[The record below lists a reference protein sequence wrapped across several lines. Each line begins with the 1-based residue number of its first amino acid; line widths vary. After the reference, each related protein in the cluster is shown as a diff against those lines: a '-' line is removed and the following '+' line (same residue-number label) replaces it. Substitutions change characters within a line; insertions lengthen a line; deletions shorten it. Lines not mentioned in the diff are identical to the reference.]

1 MYCYDHF
8 VTVTS
13 SGRMSIDHLDMPR
26 HICAQG
32 AGLFPKAMD
41 VSLAPYLTPFLL
53 PCQVVTRS
61 RYTVAVIVGRT
72 TPELILDGIRLR
84 CLSAAW
90 PAWYESHVI
99 GNDALV
105 GQIRYWQRQRLS
117 IGQTTTLKGY
127 CHVLGVE
134 VNWWVEDIEQRVCI
148 GVPPGET
155 HRVRRRVWYTRS
167 DPLHLMLDDPLSLHR
182 NKSAHDPDVLTVC
195 LNGHTTLHHRSLVE
209 SIVVGYPRC
218 PIVCRTCITLGRS
231 AGYISDELVLLGT
244 RFVSD
249 GREGFNWH

>member
-1 MYCYDHF
+1 MYYYDHF

-13 SGRMSIDHLDMPR
+13 SGRISIDHHDMPR

-32 AGLFPKAMD
+32 VGLFPKAMD
-41 VSLAPYLTPFLL
+41 ESLAPYLTPFLL

-61 RYTVAVIVGRT
+61 RYIVAAIVGRT

-84 CLSAAW
+84 CVSVAW

-99 GNDALV
+99 DNDALV

-117 IGQTTTLKGY
+117 IGQTTILKGY
-127 CHVLGVE
+127 CHALGVE

-155 HRVRRRVWYTRS
+155 HRVRRRVWYST
-167 DPLHLMLDDPLSLHR
+167 HIHR
-182 NKSAHDPDVLTVC
+182 CLVHPMVLTVC
-195 LNGHTTLHHRSLVE
+195 PNGHTTLHHRSLVE
-209 SIVVGYPRC
+209 SCVIGYPRH
-218 PIVCRTCITLGRS
+218 PIVYRTCIAFGRS
-231 AGYISDELVLLGT
+231 AGYISDKLALLGT
-244 RFVSD
+244 RFVSH
-249 GREGFNWH
+249 GREGLNLH